1 MYLYILKIFFTNLF
15 LVIRR
20 SRLDSNIVERV
31 CFLRVHCGSKKLSL
45 ILPADEIKGEEKG
58 VSSSSQSGS
67 KKSDNTS
74 KIRDEFI
81 SSLNEIIAKNM
92 DVLVN
97 TYNMNKKKKVK
108 K

>member
-1 MYLYILKIFFTNLF
+1 M
-15 LVIRR
+15 IRR
-20 SRLDSNIVERV
+20 SRLDSSIVERV

-45 ILPADEIKGEEKG
+45 ILPTDEIKKGEDKG

-67 KKSDNTS
+67 KKSDDIS